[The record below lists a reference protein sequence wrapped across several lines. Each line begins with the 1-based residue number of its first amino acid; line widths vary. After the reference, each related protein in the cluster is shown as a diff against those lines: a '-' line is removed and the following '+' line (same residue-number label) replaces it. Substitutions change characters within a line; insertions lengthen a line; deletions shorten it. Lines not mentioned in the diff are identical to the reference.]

1 MSLYSHVLVLIQGKT
16 DGLVLIQHAARL
28 AGALPVQ
35 ITLVHISED
44 YREMNYVSDARMDD
58 NVSADLIQAKALF
71 SELVRSVNVP
81 VKTWELVTLN
91 RFEDLEKCI
100 SSLGVDLVLAGHR
113 NRWLGQISSDSMEY
127 VNHLNVDVLIKH
139 IDGKK

>member
-1 MSLYSHVLVLIQGKT
+1 MNLYSHVLVLIQGKT
-16 DGLVLIQHAARL
+16 DGQVLIQHAARL

-81 VKTWELVTLN
+81 VKTRELVTLN
-91 RFEDLEKCI
+91 RFEDVEKCI
-100 SSLGVDLVLAGHR
+100 SSLDVDLVLAGHR
-113 NRWLGQISSDSMEY
+113 NRWLGQIASDSMQY

>member
-1 MSLYSHVLVLIQGKT
+1 MNLYSHVLVLIQGKI
-16 DGLVLIQHAARL
+16 DGQVLIQHAARL

-81 VKTWELVTLN
+81 VKTRELVTLN
-91 RFEDLEKCI
+91 RFEDVEKCI
-100 SSLGVDLVLAGHR
+100 SSLDVDLVLAGHR
-113 NRWLGQISSDSMEY
+113 NRWLGQIASDSMEY

-139 IDGKK
+139 IDGKQ